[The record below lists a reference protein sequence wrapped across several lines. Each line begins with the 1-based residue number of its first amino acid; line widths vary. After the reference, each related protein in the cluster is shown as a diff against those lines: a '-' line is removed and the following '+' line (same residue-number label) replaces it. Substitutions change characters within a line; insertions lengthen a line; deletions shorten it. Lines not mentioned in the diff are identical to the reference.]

1 MSFDSLKYNIV
12 DLLASPFRGGVYRV
26 LFYLLIALLCLQIA
40 RLVWI
45 VITPVGPVGNWSK
58 NGVTTMN
65 PGQKNVIFSNI
76 DPFFRD
82 DSQRANSNIITS
94 LDLILFGTRMNEGSG
109 GGSAIIALADGEQYS
124 YAVGDEI
131 APNATL
137 FAVEFDHV
145 IIDRGGA
152 KESLYL
158 DQSIP
163 AENVGGAA
171 TTSTVSQ
178 ALASTSITSAAIRS
192 GINFVPRTESGKIT
206 GIAVSPN
213 GSANGALT
221 FTDVG
226 FLAGD
231 VIISINGTSIG
242 SAADIASLQSQF
254 TPGARLSIMVE
265 RGADIIPVSINLEE

>member
-1 MSFDSLKYNIV
+1 MNFDSLRYNIAE
-12 DLLASPFRGGVYRV
+12 LSTPLFRGGVYRI
-26 LFYLLIALLCLQIA
+26 LFYLLIALLCVQIA
-40 RLVWI
+40 RLVWT
-45 VITPVGPVGNWSK
+45 VVTPVGSVGNWSK
-58 NGVTTMN
+58 NGVTTMG
-65 PGQKNVIFSNI
+65 PEQKNVIFSNI
-76 DPFFRD
+76 DPFFRG
-82 DSQRANSNIITS
+82 DSQRASSNIITS

-109 GGSAIIALADGEQYS
+109 GGSAIIAIADGEQYS

-145 IIDRGGA
+145 IIDRGGV

-163 AENVGGAA
+163 AENVGGDIS
-171 TTSTVSQ
+171 TSTESQ
-178 ALASTSITSAAIRS
+178 ALASPSITSAAIRS

-206 GIAVSPN
+206 GIAISPN

-231 VIISINGTSIG
+231 VIVSINGTSIG